1 MGSLPTYKETTWNLP
16 THMESPMLLCQTGG
30 IEIQL
35 SSGFGLIKGLE
46 DNVADSYLF
55 LKSLGVRKL

>member
-1 MGSLPTYKETTWNLP
+1 MGSLPIQETTWNLP
-16 THMESPMLLCQTGG
+16 THIESPMKLCQTGG

-35 SSGFGLIKGLE
+35 SSRFGLINGLE
-46 DNVADSYLF
+46 DNVTYSYLF